1 MLLMIDNYDSFTH
14 NLSRYFK
21 LLGEEIKVVQNDK
34 ITIEEIKQ
42 LQPEAIILSPGPK
55 RPQDAKICLDVVT
68 VFSKTI
74 PIFGVCL
81 GHQVIGYI
89 NDCIVEKA
97 PVPIHGKQDFV
108 YKKCDD
114 PILENIP
121 NKFIVTRYHS
131 LHVKNNDNIKTIA
144 ATEDNIVMISKVKN
158 QCTYSVQYHPES
170 FLTEYGLEILENFLK
185 LAREYNVQKN
195 R

>member
-1 MLLMIDNYDSFTH
+1 MLLMIDNYDSFTY
-14 NLSRYFK
+14 NLTRYFE
-21 LLGEEIKVVQNDK
+21 LLNEEVKVVQNDQ

-55 RPQDAKICLDVVT
+55 RPSDAKICLDVVT
-68 VFSKTI
+68 VFSNVI

-89 NDCIVEKA
+89 NDCGVIKA
-97 PVPIHGKQDFV
+97 PVPVHGKQDEIIV
-108 YKKCDD
+108 VNED
-114 PILENIP
+114 PITQNIP
-121 NKFIVTRYHS
+121 NNFLVTRYHS
-131 LHVKNNDNIKTIA
+131 LHVINNERIKSIA
-144 ATEDNIVMISKVKN
+144 ETKEGISMISRVHG

-170 FLTEYGLEILENFLK
+170 FLTEYGIEIIQNFLN